1 MPNAAALTIEDH
13 TARRG
18 IAAVGPAGERATVLV
33 VEDDR
38 AVRDAL
44 ARALELEG
52 YTVVLAPDGQRG
64 LEAVARHRPDA
75 VILDVMMPVLDGLST
90 CRRLR
95 AAQDRTPVLILT
107 ARSEVPDRVSGLD
120 AGADDYL
127 PKPFAV
133 DELLARLRA
142 LLRRGNFDAEPTEL
156 TVADLRIDE
165 AARRAWR
172 GDRELDLTKTEF
184 DLLQALARNAGIVL
198 SHSRIYDL
206 VWGYD
211 FGPESKSLAVYV
223 GYLRR
228 KTEDAGEPRLIHTV
242 RGVGYTLRAP

>member
-1 MPNAAALTIEDH
+1 VSP
-13 TARRG
+13 
-18 IAAVGPAGERATVLV
+18 TVLIA
-33 VEDDR
+33 EDDR
-38 AVRDAL
+38 AVRTAL
-44 ARALELEG
+44 TRALELEG
-52 YTVVLAPDGQRG
+52 YRVLVAPDG
-64 LEAVARHRPDA
+64 AVALEMLEGERPDVA
-75 VILDVMMPVLDGLST
+75 VLDVMMPNVDGLT
-90 CRRLR
+90 VCRRMR
-95 AAQDRTPVLILT
+95 ARGDLTPVLLLT
-107 ARSEVPDRVSGLD
+107 ARVEVSDRVSGLD

-142 LLRRGNFDAEPTEL
+142 LVRRSAYGSGDAVIE
-156 TVADLRIDE
+156 VADLRVDE
-165 AARRAWR
+165 SARRAWR
-172 GDRELDLTKTEF
+172 GEREMELTKTEF
-184 DLLQALARNAGIVL
+184 DLLQVLIRNAGIVL

-228 KTEDAGEPRLIHTV
+228 KTEEGGEERLIHTV